1 MQQAT
6 LEVSEEAPI
15 LRASPAR
22 GIPWTLVVA
31 FFLFFNFLYL
41 LTSTGRVRTI
51 DEVSADFETESLY
64 LHGNTAV
71 PQAVQARLFYGIGDR
86 FGRPQTPYA
95 PGQSAAA
102 IPWLAVGRW
111 VAHWHNVPE
120 ASRDLLSDFFL
131 VGSSASFSAAAAA
144 LALLIFLQL
153 GIPAKTSLA
162 AAGIL
167 ALATPVGAYSG
178 WFFSEPLGAALL
190 LGAAAALFC
199 GERGAAS
206 STTQA
211 IAAGGLFA
219 AAVWVRPTHIIVL
232 PIFLAALLLRDGK
245 RAASSAVVFTTIA
258 GFAGAMYLWRND
270 FLFGDPF
277 NFGYP
282 SAAETGKALNTFH
295 TPLATGLYGFLLSP
309 GKSIFIFAPP
319 ILLAIWSLRRLWQR
333 NRALAV
339 VAGGAPLA
347 YLLFFATY
355 TQWEGGYC
363 YGPRYM
369 VPALAL
375 LCLGLG
381 PALDGA
387 TRRTR
392 VVAWTLFAV
401 GFLVQAI
408 GLATSFIQ
416 VEAGGAYYDQAFN
429 YRMNFVPIAA
439 QLKEIWR
446 YATSSAPAP
455 IGQGFDRWWVLLA
468 KGQVPHELLW
478 GIALLELAGF
488 ALSAWWLRKT
498 YQRAAATE
506 L

>member
-1 MQQAT
+1 M
-6 LEVSEEAPI
+6 I
-15 LRASPAR
+15 
-22 GIPWTLVVA
+22 A

-41 LTSTGRVRTI
+41 LSSTGRVRTI
-51 DEVSADFETESLY
+51 DEVSSDFETESLY

-71 PQAVQARLFYGIGDR
+71 PQAVQSHLFYGISDR

-95 PGQSAAA
+95 PGQSVAA
-102 IPWLAVGRW
+102 IPWLALGRW
-111 VAHWHNVPE
+111 VARWHDVPA

-131 VGSSASFSAAAAA
+131 VGSSAAFSAAAAA
-144 LALLIFLQL
+144 LALFIFLQL
-153 GIPAKTSLA
+153 GIPTKTSLA
-162 AAGIL
+162 AAGML
-167 ALATPVGAYSG
+167 ALATPVGVYSG

-190 LGAAAALFC
+190 LAAAAVLFC
-199 GERGAAS
+199 GAPGVVS
-206 STTQA
+206 STAQA
-211 IAAGGLFA
+211 IAAGALLA
-219 AAVWVRPTHIIVL
+219 AAVWVRPTHIIVA
-232 PIFLAALLLRDGK
+232 PVFLAALLLRDGK
-245 RAASSAVVFTTIA
+245 RAAGATVVFTAIV

-282 SAAETGKALNTFH
+282 AAAETGKTLNTFH

-319 ILLAIWSLRRLWQR
+319 IFLAIWALRRLWQR

-339 VAGGAPLA
+339 VAAISPLV
-347 YLLFFATY
+347 YLFFFATY

-369 VPALAL
+369 VPALTL

-392 VVAWTLFAV
+392 VVAWTLFAI

-408 GLATSFIQ
+408 GLTTSFIQ
-416 VEAGGAYYDQAFN
+416 VEAGGAYYDASFN
-429 YRMNFVPIAA
+429 YRMSFVPIAA

-468 KGQVPHELLW
+468 KGQVSHGMLW
-478 GIALLELAGF
+478 AIAALELAGF
-488 ALSAWWLRKT
+488 VLSALWLRNS
-498 YQRAAATE
+498 YLRVAATE
-506 L
+506 R

>member
-1 MQQAT
+1 MRQAT
-6 LEVSEEAPI
+6 IEVSEESQIISAAP
-15 LRASPAR
+15 SR
-22 GIPWTLVVA
+22 GVPWTLVIA

-71 PQAVQARLFYGIGDR
+71 PQAVQSNLFYGVGDR

-95 PGQSAAA
+95 PGQSVAA
-102 IPWLAVGRW
+102 IPWLALGRW
-111 VAHWHNVPE
+111 VARWHSVP
-120 ASRDLLSDFFL
+120 AVSRDLLSDFFL
-131 VGSSASFSAAAAA
+131 VGSSAAFSAAAAA

-153 GIPAKTSLA
+153 GVPTKTSLA

-167 ALATPVGAYSG
+167 ALATPVGAYSA

-190 LGAAAALFC
+190 IAAAAVLFC
-199 GERGAAS
+199 GAPATVS
-206 STTQA
+206 STAQA
-211 IAAGGLFA
+211 IAAGALLA
-219 AAVWVRPTHIIVL
+219 AAVWVRPTHIIVA
-232 PIFLAALLLRDGK
+232 PIFLAALWLRDGK
-245 RAASSAVVFTTIA
+245 RAGGAAVVFTAIV

-295 TPLATGLYGFLLSP
+295 TPLATGLYGLLFSP
-309 GKSIFIFAPP
+309 GKSIFLFAPP
-319 ILLAIWSLRRLWQR
+319 ILLATWGLRRLWLR

-339 VAGGAPLA
+339 VAGVAPLA
-347 YLLFFATY
+347 YLFFFATY

-392 VVAWTLFAV
+392 LVAWTLFTL

-416 VEAGGAYYDQAFN
+416 VEAGGAYYDASFN
-429 YRMNFVPIAA
+429 YRMKFVPIAA

-468 KGQVPHELLW
+468 KGQVPHGMLW
-478 GIALLELAGF
+478 GIAALELAGF
-488 ALSAWWLRKT
+488 VLSALWLRKT
-498 YQRAAATE
+498 YFRATATQR
-506 L
+506 